1 MYASLAAGAAVVAG
15 VLLRGDAL
23 ARALMRLDAALP
35 AVPAAAVLACAAGA
49 LTHAAV
55 VYSRAAFVAHG
66 LSGRDLLKPWTDAR
80 VPECM
85 GLPAAAIYLFVLVL
99 LVPIRYLGAEA
110 AHAPGELAAYLSAL
124 LSVHASTLLGF
135 VDDVLDVRWRYKLPI
150 PFLASI
156 PMLVVYIASGGAT
169 SVVVPA
175 WPGTLRTLLGDHFE
189 LGALYYVYMLM
200 LATFCTNCINI
211 LAGIN
216 GVEVGQA
223 LVIALSVCLNDVLYL
238 DVRGAVHSAV
248 AGVTV
253 PPRAPL
259 SDVEQRHL
267 FSLNMLLPFVGAS
280 AALLAWNRW
289 PARVFVGDTYCYFAG
304 MVLATAGIL
313 GHYSKTLLLF
323 FAPQVLN
330 FLLSAPQLFALVP
343 CPRHRVPHFDDGA
356 LVPSCV
362 HLGARAPARALVLTL
377 ERLRVVRCVRTR
389 DCRVIGTTN
398 LTLLNALLVLRGVRL
413 AAAEDVA
420 PRADPSIAVRRTA
433 DSPRVSEHELWRMT
447 MAVQVL
453 ASVGAFG
460 VRYWLAA
467 LIFPS

>member
-1 MYASLAAGAAVVAG
+1 MYASLAAGAAAVAG
-15 VLLRGDAL
+15 VLLRDSAL
-23 ARALMRLDAALP
+23 ARALMRFDAALP

-99 LVPIRYLGAEA
+99 LVPIRYLGVEA

-124 LSVHASTLLGF
+124 LSVHASALLGF

-175 WPGTLRTLLGDHFE
+175 WPATLRTLLGDHVE

-248 AGVTV
+248 TGGTV

-267 FSLNMLLPFVGAS
+267 FSLNMLLPFC
-280 AALLAWNRW
+280 LLYTS
-289 PARVFVGDTYCYFAG
+289 P
-304 MVLATAGIL
+304 
-313 GHYSKTLLLF
+313 
-323 FAPQVLN
+323 
-330 FLLSAPQLFALVP
+330 
-343 CPRHRVPHFDDGA
+343 
-356 LVPSCV
+356 
-362 HLGARAPARALVLTL
+362 
-377 ERLRVVRCVRTR
+377 
-389 DCRVIGTTN
+389 
-398 LTLLNALLVLRGVRL
+398 
-413 AAAEDVA
+413 
-420 PRADPSIAVRRTA
+420 
-433 DSPRVSEHELWRMT
+433 SPRDS
-447 MAVQVL
+447 
-453 ASVGAFG
+453 
-460 VRYWLAA
+460 
-467 LIFPS
+467 